1 MRIALAQLNYTVNHF
16 ELNKQKIIEA
26 INRAKESKVDLVV
39 FSELSVC
46 GYPAYDLL
54 DRKEF
59 IENCLASVNEIAPH
73 CNGIAAIVGSPSFNA
88 NSTGKILHNSAFLL
102 ANGKIKSVH
111 HKSLLPTYDIFDE
124 YRYFEPSKD
133 FKIATL
139 NGKRIAITICEDLWD
154 DQPISAAVSRNKLYT
169 ISPMEELMKQNPEM
183 VINISA
189 SPFSYDSHKRRLSVF
204 TGNVKR
210 FGLPVIHVNQ
220 VGANTD
226 LIFDGGS
233 MTLNAKGDVIL
244 QCKSFDEDF
253 QIVET
258 NTIENQAL
266 TASLKETE
274 NRIEKI
280 HDALVMGIRD
290 YFHKSG
296 FTSATLGLSGGIDS
310 AVTLVLAQRAL
321 GSQNLRVLLLPSQ
334 YSSQHSIDD
343 AVLLAN
349 NLNVVYDTVDISD
362 AFSSLKNSM
371 SNIFAGLP
379 EDITEENIQA
389 RIRGT
394 LLMALSNKFGHLLLN
409 TSNKSEA
416 AVGYGTLYGDM
427 CGALGVL
434 GDVYKTD
441 IYALAH
447 YINKEI
453 EIIPDN
459 TITKPPSAELRPN
472 QKDSDSLPEY
482 DVLDQILFHYI
493 EGHKSVD
500 EIIDEGFDKEIVTKT
515 IRLININ
522 EYKRYQFAPILRISS
537 KAFGHG
543 RKMPLV
549 AKY

>member
-16 ELNKQKIIEA
+16 ELNRQKIIEA
-26 INRAKESKVDLVV
+26 INRAKQSKVDLVV

-46 GYPAYDLL
+46 GYPVYDLL

-59 IENCLASVNEIAPH
+59 IENCLASVSEIALQ
-73 CNGIAAIVGSPSFNA
+73 CIGIAAIVGSPSYNP

-102 ANGKIKSVH
+102 ANGKIDSVH
-111 HKSLLPTYDIFDE
+111 HKALLPTYDIFDE
-124 YRYFEPSKD
+124 YRYFESSKD
-133 FKIATL
+133 FRIATL

-154 DQPISAAVSRNKLYT
+154 DQPTSAAVSRNKLYT
-169 ISPMEELMKQNPEM
+169 ISPMEELMKQKPEM

-233 MTLNAKGDVIL
+233 MTLNTKGDVIL

-253 QIVET
+253 QVVET
-258 NTIENQAL
+258 DAIEIQPAI
-266 TASLKETE
+266 ASPKESE
-274 NRIEKI
+274 DRIAKI
-280 HDALVMGIRD
+280 HNALVMGIRD

-296 FTSATLGLSGGIDS
+296 FTKATLGLSGGIDS

-321 GSQNLRVLLLPSQ
+321 GSENIRVLLLPSQ

-343 AVLLAN
+343 AIALAN
-349 NLNVVYDTVDISD
+349 NLQITYDIVNIADSFNT
-362 AFSSLKNSM
+362 LKNTLA
-371 SNIFAGLP
+371 NVFDGIP

-389 RIRGT
+389 RVRGT

-427 CGALGVL
+427 CGALAVL

-447 YINKEI
+447 YINREI

-482 DVLDQILFHYI
+482 DILDQILFRYI
-493 EGHKSVD
+493 ESHKSAD
-500 EIIDEGFDKEIVTKT
+500 EIINEGFDKEIVIKT
-515 IRLININ
+515 IRLVNIN
-522 EYKRYQFAPILRISS
+522 EYKRFQFAPILRISS
-537 KAFGHG
+537 KAFGYG